1 MNNLLVYK
9 DLFLDEDVKKCIS
22 FIKHKDNEEK
32 FISLMI
38 SLSEK
43 YDPSF
48 LPSLR
53 VNSAPVPLLL
63 QLLLI
68 LFLIYFIMIFIFLM
82 IYIRIYFFI
91 LIILKQLLIVRY
103 LSC

>member
-32 FISLMI
+32 F
-38 SLSEK
+38 
-43 YDPSF
+43 
-48 LPSLR
+48 
-53 VNSAPVPLLL
+53 
-63 QLLLI
+63 
-68 LFLIYFIMIFIFLM
+68 MIFIFLM